1 MNERWVVPIM
11 VAVVGLAGGLGGSYL
26 GGRSANITQ
35 RKQFDSQREA
45 EVQDLAIAA
54 YSNFVRTAARIAF
67 LRDEANDAERAQVFA
82 AEAQISFLFQ
92 PKEDVKRLARELAD
106 LAVSNPDKGVYRAK
120 QEKFNEAAGRTFE
133 P

>member
-26 GGRSANITQ
+26 GGRSAHIAQ
-35 RKQFDSQREA
+35 REQFESQREA

-54 YSNFVRTAARIAF
+54 YSKFVQTAARIAF
-67 LRDEANDAERAQVFA
+67 SGREANDAERAQVFA
-82 AEAQISFLFQ
+82 AEAQIAFLFQ
-92 PKEDVKRLARELAD
+92 EEEEVKRLARELRR
-106 LAVSNPDKGVYRAK
+106 LAISNPDEGVYRAK
-120 QEKFNEAAGRTFE
+120 QKEFNAEAGRTFE